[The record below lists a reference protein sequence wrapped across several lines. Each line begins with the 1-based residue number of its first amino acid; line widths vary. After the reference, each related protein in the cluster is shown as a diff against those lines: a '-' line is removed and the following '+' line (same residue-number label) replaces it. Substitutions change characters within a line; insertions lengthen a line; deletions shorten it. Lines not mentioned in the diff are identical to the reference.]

1 MKKRIV
7 SFLMALVM
15 AVSLLPV
22 SAFAVEDGV
31 SPKESSQQNES
42 IEEPSPISTYANK
55 PYYPT
60 ITYTLDGKK
69 VDYTTSSKDSI
80 GQWREFVDASNFADI
95 FVVSIPAG
103 AEIDSI
109 TIPNSESKY
118 VGLEIA
124 GSDDWMAE
132 FANGSANYPTLSEIR
147 EEVGLVSGTA
157 FRVADDSDD
166 ANGYA
171 YNISGLDE
179 EIIQKIPVVN
189 VEGYMLT
196 CYIKYSQYGLCIA
209 APGIIV
215 QYASGGESADTT
227 ELANEVARVTGENA
241 KNWHQTKD
249 KWNGKTWSEK
259 GFWNELTAPLAIAQE
274 MVEKGSSELA
284 VKDATAALQAA
295 IANLIP
301 TTQVNATALYEA
313 LNTKWCWYGED
324 HMLSAAGDPVSA
336 DNCTPLSWQPYAKAL
351 KDGQALLE
359 QLYKD
364 GKPTDENTA
373 SKQGEVDKLAAA
385 ADAHKLV
392 NKEAY
397 AAAYDKYMAA
407 KPEAEALLQQYDPAK
422 LEESDYTADSWTA
435 YTNAHA
441 VLKTDMAYRIVG
453 GTTEDWKMLQGFNGY
468 YAYNDAGEWTHY
480 TAHIEALKYAYRQL
494 TSATDVT
501 VSFTY
506 INNFSALYPGFGG
519 TSLYANSSLP
529 LAVGS
534 ANLLGAYNAANI
546 ELDTHDDTS
555 LPGYS
560 YANTGDTDPQFLV
573 FINGS
578 CAGLYIWSFR
588 DSTLYPQYA
597 LSAVQLHNGDS
608 VKMVRVAQPLFN
620 KEDSSGLDSSKWNLL
635 NASEEHYQSS
645 VALIDMTAPGS
656 AKVGDKAKFSATVTG
671 ANATNLG
678 SGKSAAGIS
687 LFISDPSETEALSQ
701 PIHKTAAAT
710 GADGSLQY
718 VFTKPGWYTVA
729 MFNVTPDDYTRVDI
743 YGSTTIGE
751 YYSLYGGDYALI
763 HVTEADDTAELLK
776 QYRAEKA
783 AEAKAYF
790 DNFHDYDFTAE
801 GYAALKAQYETLTA
815 NLQKAIDL
823 TALMDTYDADFARL
837 KELGAAA
844 IDHAAVIAGLRQN
857 LSYLPDDLND
867 LNANY
872 KTLVKDIR
880 TVYGGLNSYQKKL
893 LSANET
899 KRLDAV
905 AKIDVD
911 SLTAL
916 AVVKLAMGA
925 NNDNNFP
932 YNKDNSQ
939 GAARFGYETLKWKQ
953 TPNPDGTLPSMSG
966 NWWRFSSGLPATA
979 MAGDHVFLRYY
990 LNTTD
995 EQYWPVWSVDG
1006 GNTWNLTEPLTLT
1019 SVHGVD
1025 WSGYYLAEYVIPSDV
1040 ADGSTVTF
1048 DVKMISKTEYQ
1059 AMTAD
1064 SEETVAA
1071 ARTAALSRLQTLYN
1085 SLGDKAKAAYDEGVK
1100 NINAAASV
1108 TAVETAYQ
1116 SAVVAMKKAADNYGK
1131 VQVIVENTT
1140 YSKKNGAPWDGTLV
1154 DTWVDL
1160 SADSTMMSCVA
1171 AALKTKNATVVG
1183 AESNYIS
1190 SINGLGEFDG
1200 NKSAGWMGTLND
1212 WFTNEGF
1219 GAFTVKNGKLASG
1232 DVIRIMFTSSGYG
1245 ADLGGTWGNSDTTVK
1260 ALTVDGAML
1269 TPNFIPG
1276 EAGGQYDYT
1285 LIIDGESASV
1295 KLTPTASN
1303 KNFQVKTFLNEKVTD
1318 RSEGSSFYKRTET
1331 IPVKVGDTIYVG
1343 CGAKNWLS
1351 MNNQAGN
1358 KQNSDGTWYAL
1369 HVVSINTGAN
1379 YVTELIAKLPTSLK
1393 YETYTRSMNDVAA
1406 ARAAYEV
1413 LAKGEQDKVTNL
1425 RKLVSLEK
1433 QIEGFTAVD
1442 AFKVQL
1448 AALPEA
1454 EKLSV
1459 NDREAVDAAEAAYK
1473 VLEQKDCLTVAEKEK
1488 AETVFA
1494 KMAEIKGNLVLAVEK
1509 QIDAIGEVTLEN
1521 EAAVK
1526 AAQAA
1531 YDALTAE
1538 QKQLV
1543 NGEKVAALNAAVAKL
1558 AELKREKLLA
1568 EMGDIYA
1575 SVGESLQ
1582 AQVNKS
1588 APIVGSIGGEWLAL
1602 ALARSGRSVPA
1613 GYYDNVVQYVKAN
1626 VNANERLHN
1635 SKSTD
1640 NSRVIL
1646 ALTAIGKD
1654 PTNVG
1659 GHNLLKGLDSM
1670 SYINKQGINGPV
1682 FALIALDSHNYPT
1695 FGGVTRDVLID
1706 RILSEQVKAD
1716 GGWALGGA
1724 DEEASDVDV
1733 TAMTIQAL
1741 APYYKTNAKVKT
1753 AVDKGLTWLS
1763 EHQQEDGGFASWGA
1777 VNSESCAQVIVAL
1790 AALGIDPLTDSRFIK
1805 NGITA
1810 LDALCGYYTQDDTLG
1825 KGFAHVKQSSGGYVG
1840 GAYNQMATE
1849 QAYYALN
1856 AYYRFANSQN
1866 RLYDMTDVCITH
1878 NFGAWTVTKAA
1889 TCTESGIST
1898 RKCSVCGTEE
1908 TMIVPS
1914 LGHSMTA
1921 TAGKA
1926 ATCTEAGHSAYWSCS
1941 RCGKFFSDAAGKTEI
1956 AKDSWVIAALGHDE
1970 ATRAAV
1976 AATCYASGHEA
1987 DTYCKR
1993 CGIVL
1998 AAGATIPA
2006 TGKHTYVDGVCTTC
2020 GTRNP
2025 AGGIKGD
2032 DLKVDS
2038 KDNTIV
2044 TGGGLTI
2051 KADKPVTDEKLAEIK
2066 AAVENGSIVITVNN
2080 TPILQ
2085 LTKEDKEADGGKNAL
2100 MQAGAAASGELKKEL
2115 DKLAEKLDA
2124 LRGDSSRKNA
2134 QLEKIIDVT
2143 VELVKTNAG
2152 GSVESVAQLTELP
2165 QSVTVTI
2172 SITDEMYNSLLN
2184 RKVCV
2189 VRSHTDA
2196 NGNVTTTELPA
2207 YLGGTEGNRVLSFQ
2221 TDKASTFAIVSYE
2234 TVSTG
2239 GGSGSGSITVVKATS
2254 ANTADD
2260 SQMVIWL
2267 GSAVMAAAAVV
2278 VLTRKQK
2285 RVSK

>member
-1 MKKRIV
+1 MP
-7 SFLMALVM
+7 FH
-15 AVSLLPV
+15 
-22 SAFAVEDGV
+22 
-31 SPKESSQQNES
+31 
-42 IEEPSPISTYANK
+42 K
-55 PYYPT
+55 P
-60 ITYTLDGKK
+60 
-69 VDYTTSSKDSI
+69 
-80 GQWREFVDASNFADI
+80 N
-95 FVVSIPAG
+95 
-103 AEIDSI
+103 
-109 TIPNSESKY
+109 
-118 VGLEIA
+118 
-124 GSDDWMAE
+124 
-132 FANGSANYPTLSEIR
+132 
-147 EEVGLVSGTA
+147 
-157 FRVADDSDD
+157 
-166 ANGYA
+166 
-171 YNISGLDE
+171 
-179 EIIQKIPVVN
+179 
-189 VEGYMLT
+189 
-196 CYIKYSQYGLCIA
+196 
-209 APGIIV
+209 
-215 QYASGGESADTT
+215 T
-227 ELANEVARVTGENA
+227 E
-241 KNWHQTKD
+241 
-249 KWNGKTWSEK
+249 
-259 GFWNELTAPLAIAQE
+259 
-274 MVEKGSSELA
+274 
-284 VKDATAALQAA
+284 
-295 IANLIP
+295 
-301 TTQVNATALYEA
+301 ATALYEA
-313 LNTKWCWYGED
+313 LNTDWRWNLGNSLQEGWPENTLWEK
-324 HMLSAAGDPVSA
+324 PSA
-336 DNCTPLSWQPYAKAL
+336 DNCTLLSWQPYAKAL
-351 KDGQALLE
+351 TDGQALLE

-364 GKPTDENTA
+364 GNPTDENTDT
-373 SKQGEVDKLAAA
+373 KQEAVDKLAAA

-422 LEESDYTADSWTA
+422 LTESDYTAASWTA
-435 YTNAHA
+435 YTDAYV
-441 VLKTDMAYRIVG
+441 VLRTDMAYRVVG
-453 GTTEDWKMLQGFNGY
+453 GTTEDYAMLSSFSQHM
-468 YAYNDAGEWTHY
+468 T
-480 TAHIEALKYAYRQL
+480 ALKNAYRAL
-494 TSATDVT
+494 TSGVAVT

-506 INNFSALYPGFGG
+506 LNNFSALYPSFDG
-519 TSLYANSSLP
+519 TSLYANSSLT
-529 LAVGS
+529 LAAGS
-534 ANLLGAYNAANI
+534 TDL
-546 ELDTHDDTS
+546 
-555 LPGYS
+555 
-560 YANTGDTDPQFLV
+560 TGLMAQ
-573 FINGS
+573 
-578 CAGLYIWSFR
+578 AGLTFDEHNDDWILGGSVNISDTIPNFLLLVNGDNYGIFAKGEMASKTMQF
-588 DSTLYPQYA
+588 
-597 LSAVQLHNGDS
+597 HNGDDI
-608 VKMVRVAQPLFN
+608 RLFRILSPMR
-620 KEDSSGLDSSKWNLL
+620 KTEDSSGLDSTRIEYGRVVY
-635 NASEEHYQSS
+635 EEHYRDSI
-645 VALIDMTAPGS
+645 ALIDMSAPGELQ
-656 AKVGDKAKFSATVTG
+656 VGDKAKLSATVTG
-671 ANATNLG
+671 ANTTNLG
-678 SGKSAAGIS
+678 QSKSAAGIT
-687 LFISDPSETEALSQ
+687 LFISDPSETKALSQ
-701 PIHKTAAAT
+701 PTHKTTAVT

-729 MFNVTPDDYTRVDI
+729 MFNVTPDELTFTDVYQ
-743 YGSTTIGE
+743 STTIGE

-763 HVTEADDTAELLK
+763 HVTEADNPAALLK
-776 QYRAEKA
+776 KYRAEKA

-815 NLQKAIDL
+815 NLQKATDL

-857 LSYLPDDLND
+857 LSYLPDDLNE

-872 KTLVKDIR
+872 KTLVKDIQ

-899 KRLDAV
+899 KRLNAV
-905 AKIDVD
+905 AKVDADSLKAPAKVTLEVDVD
-911 SLTAL
+911 ENQLPKKSGGGNPYFGWPNIKW
-916 AVVKLAMGA
+916 VV
-925 NNDNNFP
+925 
-932 YNKDNSQ
+932 
-939 GAARFGYETLKWKQ
+939 
-953 TPNPDGTLPSMSG
+953 TPNVDGTLPAP
-966 NWWRFSSGLPATA
+966 NWAYPSFGTA
-979 MAGDHVFLRYY
+979 KAGDHAFIRYY
-990 LNTTD
+990 LDTTD
-995 EQYWPVWSVDG
+995 AKYWPVWSVDG
-1006 GNTWNLTEPLTLT
+1006 GNTWNLMETQTLVT
-1019 SVHGVD
+1019 PND
-1025 WSGYYLAEYVIPSDV
+1025 EKTAYDGYYLAEYVIPGDV
-1040 ADGSTVTF
+1040 ADGSTITF
-1048 DVKMISKTEYQ
+1048 KVKMISKTEYQ

-1064 SEETVAA
+1064 SEETVNAA
-1071 ARTAALSRLQTLYN
+1071 KTAALSRLQTLYN
-1085 SLGDKAKAAYDEGVK
+1085 SLGDKAKAAYDDGVK
-1100 NINAAASV
+1100 SINAAASV
-1108 TAVETAYQ
+1108 TAVESAYQ

-1140 YSKKNGAPWDGTLV
+1140 YSKKDGAPWDGTLV

-1285 LIIDGESASV
+1285 LIINGESASV

-1331 IPVKVGDTIYVG
+1331 IPVKAGDTIYVG

-1369 HVVSINTGAN
+1369 HVVNINTGAT
-1379 YVTELIAKLPTSLK
+1379 YVTDLIAKLPTSLK

-1406 ARAAYEV
+1406 ARAAYGV
-1413 LAKGEQDKVTNL
+1413 LVEGEQGKVTNL
-1425 RKLVSLEK
+1425 EKLVRLEK

-1448 AALPEA
+1448 ATLPEA

-1473 VLEQKDCLTVAEKEK
+1473 ALTDALKDCLTVAEKEK
-1488 AETVFA
+1488 AETVFD
-1494 KMAEIKGNLVLAVEK
+1494 KMAEIKGNVVLAVEK

-1521 EAAVK
+1521 EAAVR

-1543 NGEKVAALNAAVAKL
+1543 NSEKVAALNAAVAKL

-1602 ALARSGRSVPA
+1602 GLARSGRSVPA

-1695 FGGVTRDVLID
+1695 FGEVTRDVLID

-1763 EHQQEDGGFASWGA
+1763 EHQQDDGGFASWGA

-1878 NFGAWTVTKAA
+1878 NFGAWTVTKVA

-1926 ATCTEAGHSAYWSCS
+1926 ATCTGAGNSAYWFCS

-1956 AKDSWVIAALGHDE
+1956 AKDSWVIAALGHDVG
-1970 ATRAAV
+1970 TRGAV
-1976 AATCYASGHEA
+1976 AATCYISGHEE

-1998 AAGATIPA
+1998 TAGATIPA
-2006 TGKHTYVDGVCTTC
+2006 TGKHTYVNGVCTVC
-2020 GTRNP
+2020 GVRNP
-2025 AGGIKGD
+2025 TANVKGD
-2032 DLKVDS
+2032 DIKVDS
-2038 KDNTIV
+2038 KNDTLV
-2044 TGGGLTI
+2044 KDSSGLVI
-2051 KADKPVTDEKLAEIK
+2051 KAEVTVDDEKLMEIK
-2066 AAVENGSIVITVNN
+2066 AAVENGSITVKVDNEKAVQ
-2080 TPILQ
+2080 TTDEQ
-2085 LTKEDKEADGGKNAL
+2085 KKTDGGKSALEAKANA
-2100 MQAGAAASGELKKEL
+2100 ADTPAEVKNELTKL
-2115 DKLAEKLDA
+2115 IDKLADMRKDNSGKKDAQIEKVV
-2124 LRGDSSRKNA
+2124 
-2134 QLEKIIDVT
+2134 DVA
-2143 VELVKTNAG
+2143 VELVKTVNG
-2152 GSVESVAQLTELP
+2152 QVTSVAQLIELP

-2196 NGNVTTTELPA
+2196 SGNVTTTELPA

-2239 GGSGSGSITVVKATS
+2239 GGSGSGSITVVKPTS

>member
-7 SFLMALVM
+7 SFLLALVM

-22 SAFAVEDGV
+22 SAFAADGNSPVSISYTVNEDTVAAQVNLTKFTGYLFEGNLIELPIYQV
-31 SPKESSQQNES
+31 TIPSNAKEVTFVCANKS
-42 IEEPSPISTYANK
+42 IEIIATASYDRTVNVNE
-55 PYYPT
+55 
-60 ITYTLDGKK
+60 G
-69 VDYTTSSKDSI
+69 TSV
-80 GQWREFVDASNFADI
+80 VDAGIFTKTRPSENGWISPDI
-95 FVVSIPAG
+95 ASGYI
-103 AEIDSI
+103 
-109 TIPNSESKY
+109 
-118 VGLEIA
+118 GLEQFFPLQLP
-124 GSDDWMAE
+124 D
-132 FANGSANYPTLSEIR
+132 
-147 EEVGLVSGTA
+147 
-157 FRVADDSDD
+157 
-166 ANGYA
+166 
-171 YNISGLDE
+171 
-179 EIIQKIPVVN
+179 
-189 VEGYMLT
+189 
-196 CYIKYSQYGLCIA
+196 
-209 APGIIV
+209 
-215 QYASGGESADTT
+215 DTT
-227 ELANEVARVTGENA
+227 IAELLDIEKITSYLEFCADVENMIGEFGLLVQVEVSKLETDALSKIIEEAPTDGYYTEN
-241 KNWHQTKD
+241 D
-249 KWNGKTWSEK
+249 RWNGKTISEN
-259 GFWNELTAPLAIAQE
+259 GFWTDYQSALTTAKAMLTEALRQTEVDTA
-274 MVEKGSSELA
+274 A
-284 VKDATAALQAA
+284 AALQAA
-295 IANLIP
+295 IDNLIP
-301 TTQVNATALYEA
+301 TSRVNATALYET
-313 LNTKWCWYGED
+313 LNTKWCWRGED
-324 HMLSAAGDPVSA
+324 HMLSTAGDPVSA
-336 DNCTPLSWQPYAKAL
+336 DNCTTLSWQPYAKAV

-385 ADAHKLV
+385 ADAHMLV

-407 KPEAEALLQQYDPAK
+407 KPEAEALLKQYDPAK
-422 LEESDYTADSWTA
+422 LKENDYTADSWKTYTDA
-435 YTNAHA
+435 YDT
-441 VLKTDMAYRIVG
+441 LKSNVAYRVVG
-453 GTTEDWKMLQGFNGY
+453 GTTEDYAMLSSFSQHM
-468 YAYNDAGEWTHY
+468 A
-480 TAHIEALKYAYRQL
+480 ALKYAYRQL

-529 LAVGS
+529 LAAGS

-555 LPGYS
+555 LPGYY
-560 YANTGDTDPQFLV
+560 YANTGDTNPRFLV

-578 CAGLYIWSFR
+578 CAGLYIWSSR
-588 DSTLYPQYA
+588 NSTLYPQHA

-608 VKMVRVAQPLFN
+608 VKMVRVAMPQFN

-656 AKVGDKAKFSATVTG
+656 AKVGDKATFSATVTE
-671 ANATNLG
+671 ANTTNLG
-678 SGKSAAGIS
+678 SGKSAAGIT

-763 HVTEADDTAELLK
+763 HVTEADDPAALLK

-790 DNFHDYDFTAE
+790 DSFHDYDFTAE

-815 NLQKAIDL
+815 NLLKATDL
-823 TALMDTYDADFARL
+823 TALMETYDADFARL
-837 KELGAAA
+837 KELGKAA

-872 KTLVKDIR
+872 KTLVQDIQ
-880 TVYGGLNSYQKKL
+880 TVYGGLNNYQKKL

-905 AKIDVD
+905 AKIDAD

-1006 GNTWNLTEPLTLT
+1006 GKTWNLTEPLTLT

-1071 ARTAALSRLQTLYN
+1071 ARSAALSRLQTLYN
-1085 SLGDKAKAAYDEGVK
+1085 SLGDKAQEAYDEGVK

-1154 DTWVDL
+1154 DTWIDL

-1269 TPNFIPG
+1269 TPKFIPG

-1285 LIIDGESASV
+1285 LIINGESASV

-1318 RSEGSSFYKRTET
+1318 SSEGSSFFKRTET
-1331 IPVKVGDTIYVG
+1331 IPVKAGDTIYLG

-1358 KQNSDGTWYAL
+1358 TQSSDGTWYAL
-1369 HVVSINTGAN
+1369 HVVNSNAGAN
-1379 YVTELIAKLPTSLK
+1379 YVTDLIAKLPTSLK

-1406 ARAAYEV
+1406 ARAAYGV
-1413 LAKGEQDKVTNL
+1413 LAKDEQSKVNL
-1425 RKLVSLEK
+1425 AKLVNLEK

-1494 KMAEIKGNLVLAVEK
+1494 KMAEIKGNVVLAVEK

-1521 EAAVK
+1521 EAAVR

-1543 NGEKVAALNAAVAKL
+1543 NSEKVAALNAAVAKL

-1602 ALARSGRSVPA
+1602 GLARSGRSVPA

-1670 SYINKQGINGPV
+1670 NYINKQGINGPV

-1695 FGGVTRDVLID
+1695 FGEVTRDVLID

-1763 EHQQEDGGFASWGA
+1763 AHQEEDGGFASWGA

-1878 NFGAWTVTKAA
+1878 TFGAWTVTKVA

-1898 RKCSVCGTEE
+1898 RKCSVCGAEE
-1908 TMIVPS
+1908 TLIVPS

-1993 CGIVL
+1993 CGIVIT
-1998 AAGATIPA
+1998 AGATIPA
-2006 TGKHTYVDGVCTTC
+2006 TGKHTYVNGVCTVC
-2020 GTRNP
+2020 GVKNP
-2025 AGGIKGD
+2025 TANVKGD
-2032 DLKVDS
+2032 DIKVDS
-2038 KDNTIV
+2038 KNDKTV
-2044 TGGGLTI
+2044 SGGGLVI
-2051 KADKPVTDEKLAEIK
+2051 KAKVTVDDEKLMEIK
-2066 AAVENGSIVITVNN
+2066 AAVESGSITVTVDNEN
-2080 TPILQ
+2080 AVQTTDEQ
-2085 LTKEDKEADGGKNAL
+2085 KKADGGKSAL
-2100 MQAGAAASGELKKEL
+2100 ESKANDVNTSAEVKKEL
-2115 DKLAEKLDA
+2115 TKLIDKLADMRKDNS
-2124 LRGDSSRKNA
+2124 GKKNA
-2134 QLEKIIDVT
+2134 QIEKVVDVA
-2143 VELVKTNAG
+2143 VELVKTVNG
-2152 GSVESVAQLTELP
+2152 QVTSVAQLIELP

-2172 SITDEMYNSLLN
+2172 SITDEMYNSLLS

-2196 NGNVTTTELPA
+2196 SGNVTTTELPA

-2239 GGSGSGSITVVKATS
+2239 GGSGSGSITVVKPTS